1 VHDSIIRMHK
11 LVKQIMLSINRC
23 QNLLSDMYSRFQI
36 TMCIVKNKN
45 VNFFLKKTKGLSL
58 GAVQA
63 LLWGDQYSWEGSCLD
78 QYHIKLSVKC
88 QSSGYKA
95 ELQDKN

>member
-45 VNFFLKKTKGLSL
+45 VNFFKKNKGAILRGS
-58 GAVQA
+58 ASPIV
-63 LLWGDQYSWEGSCLD
+63 GDQYSWEGSCLD

>member
-45 VNFFLKKTKGLSL
+45 VNFFLKNKGAILRGS
-58 GAVQA
+58 ASPIV
-63 LLWGDQYSWEGSCLD
+63 GDQYSWEGSCLD